1 MASSLLVEN
10 EQSGWSTW
18 VALLTQILALLLSYV
33 IVVTGNSRGSKRV
46 EEGLDEQLEVSL

>member
-1 MASSLLVEN
+1 
-10 EQSGWSTW
+10 
-18 VALLTQILALLLSYV
+18 V